1 MPTSRV
7 GVMRYNGLIVIPGI
21 SWALGPVAVSTVFAA
36 VKQCNESMGKAQR
49 RAYHHGAMRA
59 SHQQPELRSRD
70 LQHPCL
76 HTTEQLPSAY

>member
-1 MPTSRV
+1 MV

-21 SWALGPVAVSTVFAA
+21 SRALGPVAVAVFAA

-49 RAYHHGAMRA
+49 RAYHHGATRA
-59 SHQQPELRSRD
+59 SRQQPGLCSRD

-76 HTTEQLPSAY
+76 HTSEQLPSAY